1 MTSRPFRIVS
11 PVRTRLLP
19 LLAAMLLLIPGL
31 ARAIDIQEV
40 TSPSGIEAWLVE
52 DTSIP
57 FVAIEIWFEGGG
69 SLDAPDRR
77 GAVNLMTGL
86 LEEGAADM
94 DARAFAEATEGLAA
108 SFSFDTSRDAV
119 TVSARMLTE
128 NRDAAA
134 DLLRAALVEPR
145 FDADAI
151 ERVRGQVLA
160 TIEGS
165 ERDPQDIAGRRFN
178 ALAWGDHPYGSALD
192 GTRESVTAL
201 TRDDLVA
208 AHRAVLAR
216 DRVVVGAAGD
226 ISAEDLGRLIDS
238 ILADL
243 PAEGAPMPPVAEYQL
258 PPGTTV
264 VDFPSPQSVAV
275 FGHEGIAREDPDFFP
290 AFVLSQVLGGGNFNS
305 RLMREVRVE
314 RGLTYG
320 IFAFVSTAEYGQTVS
335 GQFSSSNDLVA
346 EAIEVIRAQW
356 ADLEENGITDE
367 ELEAAK
373 RYLTGAYPLRF
384 DGNGRIAGILAGMQA
399 DGMPVDY
406 IATRNDKVEAVTAE
420 DVARVAAR
428 LLQPE
433 GLHFVVVGRPEGLD
447 PSN

>member
-1 MTSRPFRIVS
+1 MTTLLPRI
-11 PVRTRLLP
+11 LP
-19 LLAAMLLLIPGL
+19 LLTAALLLVPGL

-57 FVAIEIWFEGGG
+57 FVAIEIWFEGGA
-69 SLDAPDRR
+69 SLDAPDAR
-77 GAVNLMTGL
+77 GAVHLMTAL
-86 LEEGAADM
+86 LEEGAEDM

-108 SFSFDTSRDAV
+108 SFEFDTFRDAV

-134 DLLRAALVEPR
+134 DLLRAALVSPR
-145 FDADAI
+145 FDADAV

-160 TIEGS
+160 GIEGDA
-165 ERDPQDIAGRRFN
+165 RDPDEIATRVFN
-178 ALAWGDHPYGSALD
+178 ELAWGDHPYGSALE

-201 TRDDLVA
+201 TREDLEE

-226 ISAEDLGRLIDS
+226 ISAEELGRLIDS

-243 PAEGAPMPPVAEYQL
+243 PAEGAPMPTEAEYQL

-264 VDFPSPQSVAV
+264 VEFPSPQSVAI
-275 FGHEGIAREDPDFFP
+275 FGHEGIERDDPDFFP
-290 AFVLSQVLGGGNFNS
+290 AFVLTQVLGGGNFRS
-305 RLMREVRVE
+305 RLMQEVRVE

-320 IFAFVSTAEYGQTVS
+320 IYAFLGTAEYGQTMS
-335 GQFSSSNDLVA
+335 GRFSSSNELVA
-346 EAIEVIRAQW
+346 EAIDVTRAQW
-356 ADLEENGITDE
+356 ADVARNGITEE
-367 ELEAAK
+367 ELEAAQ

-406 IATRNDKVEAVTAE
+406 IATRNDKVEAVTLE
-420 DVARVAAR
+420 DVERVAAR

-433 GLHFVVVGRPEGLD
+433 GLHFVVVGRPEGLE